1 MTDDQLNAQKVR
13 HVLVAGERPEPGGAL
28 TAVAGFAWRS
38 VLKIKHVPEQLLDA
52 LVTPV
57 LFLVMFT
64 YLFGGAIEGSTSD
77 YLQFLLPGM
86 LVQSLLFSTVY
97 SGMTLSTDLSK
108 GFVDRV
114 RTLPIWSAAPLVGA
128 SAGDSVRY
136 LVTGTVV
143 LITGFIMGYSLEGGV
158 GGLLGSFAL
167 VILFAYALS
176 WVFTTLGLILRTP
189 TAVMNTGFMVLFP
202 IIFISNIFVDPD
214 TLPAVLEW
222 MVGINPVSHLTT
234 AIRGMMGGDADG
246 GEILLVLA
254 ESLVMVL
261 IFVPITARLYRR
273 HT

>member
-1 MTDDQLNAQKVR
+1 MSDDTVNEMKVR
-13 HVLVAGERPEPGGAL
+13 EALVIAERPKPASAL

-38 VLKIKHVPEQLLDA
+38 VLKIKHVPEQLMDA
-52 LVTPV
+52 LITPV
-57 LFLVMFT
+57 LFLVMFV

-114 RTLPIWSAAPLVGA
+114 RTLPIWTPAPLVGA

-136 LVTGTVV
+136 VVTGTV
-143 LITGFIMGYSLEGGV
+143 LLATGFIMGYSLKGGI
-158 GGLLGSFAL
+158 GGLLGAFAL
-167 VILFAYALS
+167 VIVFSYGLS

-202 IIFISNIFVDPD
+202 IIFISNIFVSPS
-214 TLPAVLEW
+214 TLPAFLEW
-222 MVGINPVSHLTT
+222 LVSVNPVSHLTT
-234 AIRGMMGGDADG
+234 AARGLMGGDADTG
-246 GEILLVLA
+246 DIMLVLGETVA
-254 ESLVMVL
+254 MILV
-261 IFVPITARLYRR
+261 FVPVTARLYRR
-273 HT
+273 R